1 MDKKLLIVA
10 LLAMAFQIP
19 AGAVVTTDE
28 AISEQYMRNTGYSQ
42 QTVEMVSVSNA
53 RGVGEEYYTKDE
65 QTLKNSNGFVK
76 FWRKLYAYFDP
87 AAEDYSFYHHDTTTT
102 PSYTDL

>member
-1 MDKKLLIVA
+1 MDKKLLIT
-10 LLAMAFQIP
+10 LLALTAIQIQ
-19 AGAVVTTDE
+19 ASAVVTTDE
-28 AISEQYMRNTGYSQ
+28 ALSEQFMRNTGYSQ

-53 RGVGEEYYTKDE
+53 RGLGQEYYTVDE
-65 QTLKNSNGFVK
+65 KKLQNSNGFVK

-87 AAEDYSFYHHDTTTT
+87 GAEDYSFYHHDTKTT

>member
-1 MDKKLLIVA
+1 MDKKLLTTLIIATV
-10 LLAMAFQIP
+10 FQIP
-19 AGAVVTTDE
+19 VQAVITTDE
-28 AISEQYMRNTGYSQ
+28 AISEKFMRNTGYSQ

-53 RGVGEEYYTKDE
+53 RGLGQEYYTAGEKK
-65 QTLKNSNGFVK
+65 LKKSNGFVK
-76 FWRKLYAYFDP
+76 FWRKFYAYFDP